1 MMKNYLNACSLLT
14 PFREH
19 RTEFDNVENKELRRN
34 QAVDFREKLSTDT
47 LLYSERERPFP
58 GQHVCFCSLAPRKLR
73 RGGFAVETSLPLVPV
88 PTSLCMIQIQEQIRR
103 CMRPRK

>member
-47 LLYSERERPFP
+47 LLYSERERPSPASMCAF
-58 GQHVCFCSLAPRKLR
+58 ARLR
-73 RGGFAVETSLPLVPV
+73 LGN
-88 PTSLCMIQIQEQIRR
+88 
-103 CMRPRK
+103 